1 MENFDR
7 IQKYLLKELS
17 SDERRLFEEEVQAN
31 EELAM
36 ELELQRFELETIDQI
51 EEDSLREKATQLK
64 EQIAKEDEA
73 VVRPINKKNNRRLF
87 FLAVAASITLV
98 LGYFVFGLNDI
109 SSSDVIAKGYDSA
122 RLDYGN
128 PNIKSSTSSR
138 QVFQSKYIKI
148 LKDRDIA
155 NMDEVI
161 TYFSDFSSGEDK
173 DNEQARLNLG
183 HAYLLANQFNHAIST
198 FTKVETSAITTSV
211 QIEEATFF
219 KAMALLGNKQKSEAV
234 SILKKLEKEGRSF
247 DVLAKN
253 SLGLIE

>member
-7 IQKYLLKELS
+7 IQKYLLNELS
-17 SDERRLFEEEVQAN
+17 SNERHLFEEEVQAN

-87 FLAVAASITLV
+87 FLAVAASITLIA
-98 LGYFVFGLNDI
+98 GYFVFGINDL
-109 SSSDVIAKGYDSA
+109 SSSDILAKGYDDA
-122 RLDYGN
+122 RLDFGN
-128 PNIKSSTSSR
+128 SSIKSGTSSK
-138 QVFQSKYIKI
+138 QVFQSKYVKI

-155 NMDEVI
+155 NMGEAI
-161 TYFSDFSSGEDK
+161 TYFSNFSSGEDK

-183 HAYLLANQFNHAIST
+183 HAYLLANQFNDAIST
-198 FTKVETSAITTSV
+198 FTKVETSAITTSA

-219 KAMALLGNKQKSEAV
+219 KAMALLGNKQKSEAL